1 MPKLGAIFIL
11 FLFLLTVCLA
21 SARQET
27 AEQAGSS
34 VPRPEHP
41 RPQFFR
47 DSWLNLNGEWSFA
60 FDFGVSGKIVPFC
73 PESKLSGVE
82 HKDFI
87 NALWYQRD
95 ITIPESWKGEKIILH
110 FGAVDYASEA
120 FIDGRSAGK
129 HWGGTSSFDFD
140 ITDLVKPGSI
150 HNLVVSAYDD
160 VRSRVQ
166 PAGKQ
171 CPDYNSRGCHYTR
184 TTGIWQ
190 TVWLEAVSPYGLKSC
205 KRRVEASDHGQT
217 EWKSRKTGKFRCVP
231 RFSLQCDHQKP
242 TVVVT
247 RKSIPL

>member
-60 FDFGVSGKIVPFC
+60 FDFGVSGKQQGFQNSTRFDKTIIVPFC

-110 FGAVDYASEA
+110 FGAVDY
-120 FIDGRSAGK
+120 
-129 HWGGTSSFDFD
+129 
-140 ITDLVKPGSI
+140 
-150 HNLVVSAYDD
+150 
-160 VRSRVQ
+160 
-166 PAGKQ
+166 
-171 CPDYNSRGCHYTR
+171 
-184 TTGIWQ
+184 
-190 TVWLEAVSPYGLKSC
+190 
-205 KRRVEASDHGQT
+205 
-217 EWKSRKTGKFRCVP
+217 
-231 RFSLQCDHQKP
+231 
-242 TVVVT
+242 
-247 RKSIPL
+247 